1 MSVTVKI
8 GTRDSQLALWQASQ
22 VVDRLN
28 HLGVRSEILK
38 IKSEGDLNQVDPLEK
53 LGTVGIFTKALDDA
67 LLDNKCDIA
76 VHSCKDLP
84 TSMDRSLQISAYLE
98 RGNHL
103 DTLLVKGNTDFL
115 KNESSNASIATGS
128 IRRKAQW
135 LNKYPNH
142 TIENL
147 RGNVNTRLAKL
158 DNNNWNGAI
167 FAKAGLER
175 LDLLPQ
181 NSIDLPWMIP
191 APAQGVMAVVCR
203 ADDHQIAN
211 IISKF
216 NHQIT
221 EITSI
226 VERDFLRILEGGCT
240 APIGILAK
248 AIAGKITI
256 SAAIFSLDGKQ
267 TSSVMLE
274 ENASSYQELGNKAA
288 QIVLSK
294 GATSILKEIELNAH

>member
-8 GTRDSQLALWQASQ
+8 GTRDSQLALWQAYQ

-28 HLGVRSEILK
+28 QLGVKSEIVK
-38 IKSEGDLNQVDPLEK
+38 VKSEGDLNLVDPLEK
-53 LGTVGIFTKALDDA
+53 LGTIGIFTKALDDA
-67 LLDNKCDIA
+67 LLQNKCDIA

-84 TSMDRSLQISAYLE
+84 TSIDKSLQIIAYLE
-98 RGNHL
+98 RGNPL
-103 DTLLVKGNTDFL
+103 DTLLVKGNPGFL
-115 KNESSNASIATGS
+115 KNKSSSAIIATGS

-147 RGNVNTRLAKL
+147 RGNVNTRLKKL

-167 FAKAGLER
+167 FARAGLER

-181 NSIDLPWMIP
+181 NSINLRWMLP

-203 ADDHQIAN
+203 SDDHLVAN
-211 IISKF
+211 IVNKL

-226 VERDFLRILEGGCT
+226 VERDFLRILEGGCS
-240 APIGILAK
+240 APIAILAK
-248 AIAGKITI
+248 VSAGKIAI

-267 TSSVMLE
+267 KSDIVLE

-288 QIVLSK
+288 QMIFSK
-294 GATSILKEIELNAH
+294 GAASILKEIELNA

>member
-8 GTRDSQLALWQASQ
+8 GTRDSQLALWQAYQ

-28 HLGVRSEILK
+28 QLGVKSEIVK
-38 IKSEGDLNQVDPLEK
+38 VKSEGDLNLVDPLEK
-53 LGTVGIFTKALDDA
+53 LGTIGIFTKALDDA
-67 LLDNKCDIA
+67 LLQNKCDIA

-84 TSMDRSLQISAYLE
+84 TSLDKSLQITAYLQ

-103 DTLLVKGNTDFL
+103 DTLLVKGNPDFL
-115 KNESSNASIATGS
+115 KNESSSAIIATGS

-147 RGNVNTRLAKL
+147 RGNVNTRLKKL

-167 FAKAGLER
+167 FARAGLER

-181 NSIDLPWMIP
+181 NSIDLPWMLP
-191 APAQGVMAVVCR
+191 APAQGVMAIICR
-203 ADDHQIAN
+203 EDDHQLAN
-211 IISKF
+211 IVSKL

-221 EITSI
+221 EITSF
-226 VERDFLRILEGGCT
+226 VERDFLRILEGGCS
-240 APIGILAK
+240 APIAILAK
-248 AIAGKITI
+248 VIADKISI

-267 TSSVMLE
+267 TSKVALE
-274 ENASSYQELGNKAA
+274 ENASSYRELGNKAA
-288 QIVLSK
+288 QLVLSK
-294 GATSILKEIELNAH
+294 GAASILKEIELNAQ

>member
-1 MSVTVKI
+1 MSVTLKI
-8 GTRDSQLALWQASQ
+8 GTRDSQLALWQAYL
-22 VVDRLN
+22 VVDRLKQ
-28 HLGVRSEILK
+28 LGVSSEIVK
-38 IKSEGDLNQVDPLEK
+38 VKSEGDLNLVDPLEK
-53 LGTVGIFTKALDDA
+53 LGTIGIFTKALDDA
-67 LLDNKCDIA
+67 LLQNECDIA

-84 TSMDRSLQISAYLE
+84 TFIDRSLQIIAYLE

-103 DTLLVKGNTDFL
+103 DTLLFKGNTEVL
-115 KNESSNASIATGS
+115 KNDSSRAIIATGS
-128 IRRKAQW
+128 IRRKAPW

-158 DNNNWNGAI
+158 NDNNWNGAI
-167 FAKAGLER
+167 FARAGLER
-175 LDLLPQ
+175 LDLLTD

-203 ADDHQIAN
+203 ADDHQVSDIVC
-211 IISKF
+211 KL
-216 NHQIT
+216 NHQLT

-226 VERDFLRILEGGCT
+226 VERDFLRVLEGGCS
-240 APIGILAK
+240 APIAILAK
-248 AIAGKITI
+248 VIADKMAI

-267 TSSVMLE
+267 SSRVALE

-288 QIVLSK
+288 QFVLSK
-294 GATSILKEIELNAH
+294 GAASILKEIELNAH

>member
-1 MSVTVKI
+1 MSVIVKI
-8 GTRDSQLALWQASQ
+8 GTRDSPLALWQASQ

-28 HLGVRSEILK
+28 QLSVKSEIVK
-38 IKSEGDLNQVDPLEK
+38 IKSDGDLNLVDPLDK

-67 LLDNKCDIA
+67 LLDKKCDIA

-84 TSMDRSLQISAYLE
+84 TSIDKSLQICAYLE
-98 RGNHL
+98 RGSYL

-115 KNESSNASIATGS
+115 KSTSSNATIATGS

-135 LNKYPNH
+135 FNKYPNH

-158 DNNNWNGAI
+158 NNNKWNGAI
-167 FAKAGLER
+167 FAKSGLER
-175 LDLLPQ
+175 LDLLPE
-181 NSIDLPWMIP
+181 NSIDLSWMIP

-203 ADDHQIAN
+203 ANDHQIAS
-211 IISKF
+211 IVRKL

-248 AIAGKITI
+248 VIAEKITI

-267 TSSVMLE
+267 TSRVTLE
-274 ENASSYQELGNKAA
+274 ENVASYQELGNKAA
-288 QIVLSK
+288 QFILSK
-294 GATSILKEIELNAH
+294 GATSILKEIELNAQ